1 MNLSGNPLDYLNAF
15 LGGVGISFTPCVFP
29 LIPVVIAFIGIKAGT
44 GKFKGFT
51 LSLTY
56 VTGVAITYAALGLI
70 ATLTGRIF
78 GMISSHPLTQIIAGI
93 LIIFFGLTM
102 LELFNFALPVPVKI
116 PVFKQRNYFSV
127 LALGLVS
134 GLIVGP
140 CTAPALGAILVY
152 LAAKNNIFYG
162 ATLLLSFAY
171 GMGLLLVLA
180 GTFSSLLVSLPKS
193 GKWMEYVKK
202 AGAIILIVIGA
213 YFIYAAIR
221 RM

>member
-1 MNLSGNPLDYLNAF
+1 MNLSGNPLDYFNAF

-44 GKFKGFT
+44 GKLKGFT

-56 VTGVAITYAALGLI
+56 VTGVAITYAALGLV

-78 GMISSHPLTQIIAGI
+78 GMISSHPLTQIIAGV
-93 LIIFFGLTM
+93 LIVFFGVTM
-102 LELFNFALPVPVKI
+102 LDLFNIPLLQPVKL
-116 PVFKQRNYFSV
+116 PAFKERNYFTV

-152 LAAKNNIFYG
+152 LAAKNNVFYG

-171 GMGLLLVLA
+171 GMGLVLVLA

-193 GKWMEYVKK
+193 GKWMEYIKK
-202 AGAIILIVIGA
+202 IGA
-213 YFIYAAIR
+213 VVLIAIGCYFIYAAIR